1 MGVCIVETGQ
11 YAHFE
16 RPVSQ
21 VADSLIALG
30 DAFPCAVVGE
40 LVAPALWNAF
50 VCSWTCEK
58 VRVGRA
64 DQYASLS

>member
-1 MGVCIVETGQ
+1 MGVCVVETGQ
-11 YAHFE
+11 HAHFE

-21 VADSLIALG
+21 VANSLIALG
-30 DAFPCAVVGE
+30 DAFPCAVVRE
-40 LVAPALWNAF
+40 LVALALWNAF